1 MELNKEL
8 LNKYDDLKAILASYG
23 SVAVAFSGGV
33 DSAFLMHA
41 AHEALGGRALA
52 LTASSRSFPE
62 RELNEAVSFCRERGI
77 RQVSIESEE
86 LSAEGF
92 AQNPKNRCYIC
103 KKQLFTKFLKAAGKE
118 GMKEVAE
125 GSNLDDNGD
134 YRPGLMAVAELGIRS
149 PLRESGFTKEEI
161 RSCSKEIGLPTW
173 DKPSFA
179 CLASRVPYGEQI
191 TQKKLEMVERAE
203 DVLSE
208 IGLTQYRVRVHHG
221 GADGGYDETREHE
234 TEQSLHEKITRIL
247 AEHEQATKNMIARIE
262 VLPEE
267 FELVMRQENREKIVK
282 KVKEAGFSYVS
293 LDLEGY
299 KMGSMNRVLPK

>member
-77 RQVSIESEE
+77 RQVIIESEE

-103 KKQLFTKFLKAAGKE
+103 KKQIFTKFLKAAGKE

-161 RSCSKEIGLPTW
+161 RILSRHFGLPTW
-173 DKPSFA
+173 DKQSFA
-179 CLASRVPYGEQI
+179 CLASRFPYGEI
-191 TQKKLEMVERAE
+191 INEKKLAMVDQAE
-203 DVLSE
+203 
-208 IGLTQYRVRVHHG
+208 QYLLDLGFRQLRVRIHG
-221 GADGGYDETREHE
+221 G
-234 TEQSLHEKITRIL
+234 
-247 AEHEQATKNMIARIE
+247 NMARIE
-262 VLPEE
+262 LLPEDFQKFMSE
-267 FELVMRQENREKIVK
+267 DIRIEVYEKLIDI
-282 KVKEAGFSYVS
+282 GFTYVS
-293 LDLEGY
+293 LDLKGY
-299 KMGSMNRVLPK
+299 RTGSMNETIRETENS